1 MGGTRNYGYKV
12 NNGITDKR
20 KRIKGLSKTIK
31 LLTEFILKMDKHT
44 KVDFGWKSP
53 NGGFESDDRLV
64 RTMENLQSLCSVY
77 EEEEMFLNSLVDGN
91 LTSLETMEVEMG
103 LQYVKTMNE
112 YGVINYEDSKIHD
125 ELQEKYYKEKYE
137 LEQLE
142 IDKQDKKIKDYEYR
156 NNRRKNIS
164 NS

>member
-20 KRIKGLSKTIK
+20 KRLKGLSKTIK

>member
-1 MGGTRNYGYKV
+1 MGGTRNYGHKV

-91 LTSLETMEVEMG
+91 LTSLEIMEVEMG
-103 LQYVKTMNE
+103 LQYVKTINE
-112 YGVINYEDSKIHD
+112 CGRNLGDSKIHD
-125 ELQEKYYKEKYE
+125 ELHQKYCKRKDEYEQMEIEILKEE
-137 LEQLE
+137 E
-142 IDKQDKKIKDYEYR
+142 
-156 NNRRKNIS
+156 N
-164 NS
+164 

>member
-1 MGGTRNYGYKV
+1 MGGTRHYGYKV

-20 KRIKGLSKTIK
+20 KRLKGLSKTIK

-44 KVDFGWKSP
+44 KGDFGWKSP

-77 EEEEMFLNSLVDGN
+77 EEEEMFLTSLVDGN

-103 LQYVKTMNE
+103 LQYVKTINE
-112 YGVINYEDSKIHD
+112 CGVINVEDSKIHD
-125 ELQEKYYKEKYE
+125 ELQKKYYIEKYE

-142 IDKQDKKIKDYEYR
+142 IEILKEEE
-156 NNRRKNIS
+156 N
-164 NS
+164 